1 MHIII
6 FDNKK
11 TKKNGKQEIYY
22 AIQNWFFS
30 HKKDLLSSLII
41 SLISQ
46 MNYEINKNHINLVS
60 RVSLEEHKMKQHNRS
75 QLVAEKKL
83 IKTLPKIKI
92 NEI

>member
-1 MHIII
+1 MDII
-6 FDNKK
+6 FDNKN
-11 TKKNGKQEIYY
+11 KKMVNKKFTMQYKIG
-22 AIQNWFFS
+22 FFS

-46 MNYEINKNHINLVS
+46 MNYEINKKNHINLVS

>member
-22 AIQNWFFS
+22 AIQNRFFS

-46 MNYEINKNHINLVS
+46 MNYEINKNHINL
-60 RVSLEEHKMKQHNRS
+60 VSLEEHKMKQHNRS

>member
-1 MHIII
+1 MV
-6 FDNKK
+6 NKK
-11 TKKNGKQEIYY
+11 FTMQYKIGF
-22 AIQNWFFS
+22 FFS
-30 HKKDLLSSLII
+30 QKKDLLSSLII

-60 RVSLEEHKMKQHNRS
+60 LEEHKMKQHNRS
-75 QLVAEKKL
+75 QLVVAEKKL

>member
-1 MHIII
+1 MIL
-6 FDNKK
+6 
-11 TKKNGKQEIYY
+11 TKKKKLVNHK
-22 AIQNWFFS
+22 NNNNSKLFCWRCFS

-46 MNYEINKNHINLVS
+46 MNYEIYKKNHINLVS